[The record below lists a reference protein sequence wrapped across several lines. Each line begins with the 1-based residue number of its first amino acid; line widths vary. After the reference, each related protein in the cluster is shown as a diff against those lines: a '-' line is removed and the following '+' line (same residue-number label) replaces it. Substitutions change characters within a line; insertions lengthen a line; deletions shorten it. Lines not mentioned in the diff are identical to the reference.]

1 MKRQDLQR
9 LLSPGAGPAGWV
21 NDVIMDFMGNLVNKV
36 HSQRYVFHSYLREC
50 FLLGPE
56 KGRRAL
62 VRVVKKMW
70 GRRNDETGLLE
81 TVVPDEW
88 YFPLTRD
95 GDPHWWLM
103 HVDVEGRTYRILDP
117 FCPNRG
123 APEERVKV
131 AQELLRWVLRV
142 LFGNRV
148 SIDEFEYEVE
158 YIYHLPNQVDG
169 YNCGIYVGLYML
181 MISRNI
187 INYTWPTDMD
197 TFRWRLALAIEY
209 NDPEVFLDT
218 QLPK

>member
-1 MKRQDLQR
+1 VGQGPIIIDGAPPFGVQLKRQDFER
-9 LLSPGAGPAGWV
+9 LLTPGQGSQGWV

-70 GRRNDETGLLE
+70 GRRNDE
-81 TVVPDEW
+81 
-88 YFPLTRD
+88 
-95 GDPHWWLM
+95 
-103 HVDVEGRTYRILDP
+103 
-117 FCPNRG
+117 
-123 APEERVKV
+123 PEERVRV

-142 LFGNRV
+142 LFANRV

-158 YIYHLPNQVDG
+158 YIYQLPTQVDG